1 MKYRRRY
8 EQAVLNT
15 FRRWLDGDLPRT
27 PSGSRLHKAITYT
40 LSRWTALVCYVQNI
54 RLPVDNNRAENVI
67 RQGRWG
73 GRTGCLPVR
82 HRRVSVPPPLCTNCC
97 LTRKI
102 TSAVGRIT
110 FCAQGASQTFTV

>member
-67 RQGRWG
+67 RQGG
-73 GRTGCLPVR
+73 GEEELAVCRFATGESACRRHYARTAALPGKSLR
-82 HRRVSVPPPLCTNCC
+82 LWE
-97 LTRKI
+97 
-102 TSAVGRIT
+102 G
-110 FCAQGASQTFTV
+110 